1 MSQFAA
7 VTQPTDPKG
16 HAWALLLGAHA
27 RIVES
32 VEAGLSDAGLPP
44 LTWYD
49 MLWELE
55 KAENGRLRMHE
66 LAHRIVLSRSNLSRL
81 ADRLEASGLITRQ
94 DSADDGRGYDL
105 AITRA
110 GRAMR
115 KRMWPVYAAAIEMLF
130 ARHVTLDE
138 AHAMTAALTRVLKAA
153 KRD

>member
-1 MSQFAA
+1 M
-7 VTQPTDPKG
+7 TQPIDPKG
-16 HAWALLLGAHA
+16 HAWALLLGAQA

-32 VEAGLSDAGLPP
+32 VEAALADADLPP
-44 LTWYD
+44 LPWYD
-49 MLWELE
+49 VLWELE
-55 KAENGRLRMHE
+55 KAGSGRLRMHE

-115 KRMWPVYAAAIEMLF
+115 KRMWPVYAAAIETLF
-130 ARHVTLDE
+130 ARHITLEE
-138 AHAMTAALTRVLKAA
+138 AHAMAAALTRVLKAA